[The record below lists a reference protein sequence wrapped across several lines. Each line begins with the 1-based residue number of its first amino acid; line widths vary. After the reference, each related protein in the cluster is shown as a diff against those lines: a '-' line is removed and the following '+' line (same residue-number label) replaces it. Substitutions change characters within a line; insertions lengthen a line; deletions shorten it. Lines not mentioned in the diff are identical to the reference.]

1 MNFPSKLNEMIT
13 AAAATS
19 SVLTPSK
26 NLDSRLEV
34 EEEEHFLGHVDLYQL
49 DTARPNCR

>member
-13 AAAATS
+13 AAAAETS
-19 SVLTPSK
+19 SVLTPSE

-34 EEEEHFLGHVDLYQL
+34 EEEEHFF
-49 DTARPNCR
+49 